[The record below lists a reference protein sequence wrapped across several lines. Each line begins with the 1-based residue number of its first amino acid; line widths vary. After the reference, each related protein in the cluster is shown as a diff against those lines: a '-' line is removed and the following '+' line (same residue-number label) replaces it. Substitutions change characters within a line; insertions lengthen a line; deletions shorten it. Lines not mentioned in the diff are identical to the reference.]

1 MILISSSTFDIST
14 NYVIDWLLYFDNNCG
29 EKIIRIND
37 DKDYEI
43 SFDGKTIYILKDD
56 VYINLDTIKSYWYR
70 RGRIRFKVNQNGFFK
85 NLKEEEEKVL
95 EEYIHH
101 KLRKIKSIND
111 FFNSEPNKIIV
122 LEEAQKV
129 GLLVPESFICQNK
142 RSVNN
147 ILIDDL
153 VTKTILGS
161 SMINFNDKIS
171 LIYTKTV
178 NKNKVLNNFLPSLF
192 QQKVDKKY
200 ELRILYFENKF
211 WSMAIFSQLDS
222 KTIID
227 SKNYNYEKPTRKVPF
242 QLPKKI
248 ENKLKKLLLNLKYNC
263 CSIDMIVTLKNE
275 FVFLEINPIGQFG
288 MISIPCNYKIE
299 KIIANFLMN
308 EN

>member
-222 KTIID
+222 KTIIH